1 MSQPQSASTGRFLV
15 CSTKEIT
22 MATGKRWYA
31 LGQDYWHEG
40 AAIAQ
45 KQVREA
51 VGDVCRIRQLAD
63 GRWQLQVF
71 E

>member
-1 MSQPQSASTGRFLV
+1 
-15 CSTKEIT
+15 